1 MLSLYNRSKRGR
13 DFVPSEEGGSKVK
26 KTKVIDND
34 DSVHMH
40 IEDVATTK

>member
-1 MLSLYNRSKRGR
+1 MLSYNRSKRGR

-34 DSVHMH
+34 DTMH